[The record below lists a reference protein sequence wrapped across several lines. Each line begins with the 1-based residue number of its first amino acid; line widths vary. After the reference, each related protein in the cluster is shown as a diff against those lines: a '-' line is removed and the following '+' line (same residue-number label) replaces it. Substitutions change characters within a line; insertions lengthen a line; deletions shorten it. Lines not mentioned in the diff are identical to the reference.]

1 MKMLPFKYLF
11 AMIIMIPVI
20 SFANNDLP
28 RGKYTKEKTIKK
40 EFPVNMDAL
49 LKVNNS
55 YGNLNITSWTED
67 RILIEVHIKTT
78 GDKEDKVQQKLDDIT
93 IVVEA
98 TKATVSATTNFTT
111 SNKSWSWGWGSGHN
125 GNMQVNYTIKVPI

>member
-55 YGNLNITSWTED
+55 YGNLNITSWMED
-67 RILIEVHIKTT
+67 RILIEVHIRTT

-93 IVVEA
+93 VDFESTNA
-98 TKATVSATTNFTT
+98 MVSAVTNFNA
-111 SNKSWSWGWGSGHN
+111 SKSSWS
-125 GNMQVNYTIKVPI
+125 